1 MDPKL
6 VELFKEILTIDLVQI
21 VLSNSSQKE
30 VCQKIKIRPIL
41 IKEQLY
47 YQSSETRTPKVFHEN
62 LTKDEVLLKLPG
74 WIEGELRFGQI
85 LIETK
90 SQTVTVLI
98 SKKGKVTVKRKW
110 TSEANVRQVSLT
122 HNRKK
127 QYILEEGIAVPFLV
141 DLGVMTAEGKVVKAK
156 YDKYRQINRFL
167 EFVEDILPS
176 LPKEEKVTILDF
188 GCGKSYL
195 TFAMYHYLKVMK
207 NYDIRIIGLDLKQD
221 VINTCNRLAEQYGYD
236 EDLKFLIGD
245 IASYDGVNQVDMV
258 VTLHACDTATD
269 YALYKAVRWG
279 SKVILSVPC
288 CQHEL
293 NKQMKE
299 TPLELL
305 FQYGLIK
312 ERSAAL
318 FTDALRANLLEQWGY
333 RTQILEFI
341 DMSHT
346 PKNILIRAVKG
357 EVQEKHKKIVKK
369 GQSQLDYQQLL
380 TYFNIHP
387 TLDKLLHE
395 YAQELKENEV

>member
-127 QYILEEGIAVPFLV
+127 QYILEAGIAVPFLV
-141 DLGVMTAEGKVVKAK
+141 DFGVMTAEGKVVKAK

-167 EFVEDILPS
+167 EFVEEILPS

-279 SKVILSVPC
+279 AKVILSA
-288 CQHEL
+288 
-293 NKQMKE
+293 
-299 TPLELL
+299 
-305 FQYGLIK
+305 
-312 ERSAAL
+312 S
-318 FTDALRANLLEQWGY
+318 
-333 RTQILEFI
+333 
-341 DMSHT
+341 MS
-346 PKNILIRAVKG
+346 
-357 EVQEKHKKIVKK
+357 
-369 GQSQLDYQQLL
+369 
-380 TYFNIHP
+380 
-387 TLDKLLHE
+387 
-395 YAQELKENEV
+395 

>member
-1 MDPKL
+1 
-6 VELFKEILTIDLVQI
+6 
-21 VLSNSSQKE
+21 
-30 VCQKIKIRPIL
+30 
-41 IKEQLY
+41 
-47 YQSSETRTPKVFHEN
+47 
-62 LTKDEVLLKLPG
+62 
-74 WIEGELRFGQI
+74 
-85 LIETK
+85 
-90 SQTVTVLI
+90 
-98 SKKGKVTVKRKW
+98 
-110 TSEANVRQVSLT
+110 
-122 HNRKK
+122 
-127 QYILEEGIAVPFLV
+127 
-141 DLGVMTAEGKVVKAK
+141 
-156 YDKYRQINRFL
+156 
-167 EFVEDILPS
+167 
-176 LPKEEKVTILDF
+176 
-188 GCGKSYL
+188 
-195 TFAMYHYLKVMK
+195 
-207 NYDIRIIGLDLKQD
+207 
-221 VINTCNRLAEQYGYD
+221 
-236 EDLKFLIGD
+236 
-245 IASYDGVNQVDMV
+245 MV

-279 SKVILSVPC
+279 AKVILSVPC